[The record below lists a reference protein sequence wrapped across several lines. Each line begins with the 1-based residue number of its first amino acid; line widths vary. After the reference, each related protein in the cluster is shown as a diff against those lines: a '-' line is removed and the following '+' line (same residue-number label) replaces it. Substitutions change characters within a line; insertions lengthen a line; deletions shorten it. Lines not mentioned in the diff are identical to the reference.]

1 MPKPPKA
8 VGAETRK
15 NFLSLIIPQNSASL
29 KSSEQQRSLSTQQSG
44 ESSQTDPILPEH
56 LDKLIDS
63 PWTSDASRQIDW
75 WLWYVQQELETAGGT
90 V

>member
-1 MPKPPKA
+1 MPKPPEA

-15 NFLSLIIPQNSASL
+15 NFLSLIVPQNSASL

-56 LDKLIDS
+56 LDKLLAQ
-63 PWTSDASRQIDW
+63 PWNSDANRQIDL
-75 WLWYVQQELETAGGT
+75 WLWYVQQEFEIAGGT